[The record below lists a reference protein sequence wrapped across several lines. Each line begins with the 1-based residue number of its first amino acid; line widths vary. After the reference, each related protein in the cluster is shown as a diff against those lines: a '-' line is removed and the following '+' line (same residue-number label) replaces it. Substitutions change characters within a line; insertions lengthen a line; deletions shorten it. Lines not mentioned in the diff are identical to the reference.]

1 MTVYY
6 IKGKNVG
13 YMSQLGGKGM
23 QIKLLLVSVIA
34 LTLLSSAAMAVE
46 ITVNDSGNGNY
57 TTIQDAVNAANN
69 SDTIIVYP
77 GTYNE
82 NVDVNKS
89 VIIIS
94 QSVNPDD
101 TKVQAAS
108 SADYVFNVSRDN
120 VTISGFNITNAAG
133 TSKAG
138 IFLDGVQHSI
148 ISDNKFSE
156 NYYNIF
162 LNDSRNNELT
172 GNIVSRS
179 SSSGIQLVDSGSNII
194 YNNYFNNTINIQM
207 SNSAGNSWNIAKT
220 TGPNIVGGPSIGG
233 NYWAHPNGTGHSQ
246 TCTDANND
254 GFCDLQFYIN
264 DSDIDYLPLTIS
276 AAIDIEKHTNGED
289 ADERYGPYIRW
300 NYEVRWDFY
309 ISNTGNVNLTNVVV
323 EDNKC
328 GVMGTIPILMPGES
342 VQFTETTSALLG
354 LQKTKATAT
363 GTPTVGPDVMDYD
376 RSYYFGHDSQPAF
389 DIPTAQPLLTAGFL
403 GIAVVMFMRRKRK

>member
-1 MTVYY
+1 
-6 IKGKNVG
+6 
-13 YMSQLGGKGM
+13 M
-23 QIKLLLVSVIA
+23 QIKLLMASVIA

-46 ITVNDSGNGNY
+46 ITVGDSGSGNY
-57 TTIQDAVNAANN
+57 TTIQDAVNVANDT
-69 SDTIIVYP
+69 DTIIVYP

-94 QSVNPDD
+94 QSGNPDD

-108 SADYVFNVSRDN
+108 SADYVFNVTRNN
-120 VTISGFNITNAAG
+120 VTISGFDITNATG

-138 IFLDGVQHSI
+138 IFLDGVQHNT
-148 ISDNKFSE
+148 ISNNKFSK
-156 NYYNIF
+156 NYYAVF
-162 LNDSRNNELT
+162 LNESRNNTLT
-172 GNIVSRS
+172 RNIVSNS
-179 SSSGIQLVDSGSNII
+179 SSSGIQLVDSGSNTI
-194 YNNYFNNTINIQM
+194 YDNYFNNTINIKM
-207 SNSAGNSWNIAKT
+207 SDSAGNSWNIKKT
-220 TGPNIVGGPSIGG
+220 LGPNIVGGPSIGG
-233 NYWAHPNGTGHSQ
+233 NYWAHPDGTGHSE
-246 TCTDANND
+246 TCTDADND
-254 GFCDLQFYIN
+254 GFCGSSFYIN

>member
-1 MTVYY
+1 MH
-6 IKGKNVG
+6 
-13 YMSQLGGKGM
+13 
-23 QIKLLLVSVIA
+23 IKLLMISVIA
-34 LTLLSSAAMAVE
+34 LALLSSAAMAVE
-46 ITVNDSGNGNY
+46 ITVDDNGSGNY
-57 TTIQDAVNAANN
+57 TTIQDAINAANN
-69 SDTIIVYP
+69 TDTIIVYS

-94 QSVNPDD
+94 HSGNPAN

-108 SADYVFNVSRDN
+108 SADHTFNVTRDN
-120 VTISGFNITNAAG
+120 VTISGFEITNAAG

-138 IFLDGVQHSI
+138 IFLDAVQHNT
-148 ISDNKFSE
+148 ISDNKLSN
-156 NYYNIF
+156 NYYAIF
-162 LNDSRNNELT
+162 LNESSNNTLT
-172 GNIVSRS
+172 RNIVSNS
-179 SSSGIQLVDSGSNII
+179 SSSGIQLVNSGSNII
-194 YNNYFNNTINIQM
+194 YDNYFNNTINIQM
-207 SNSAGNSWNIAKT
+207 SDSAGSSWNIANAVGT
-220 TGPNIVGGPSIGG
+220 NIVGGPSIGG
-233 NYWAHPNGTGHSQ
+233 NYWAHPDGTGHSE

-254 GFCDLQFYIN
+254 GFCDLSFYITG
-264 DSDIDYLPLTIS
+264 SDIDHLPLMTS
-276 AAIDIEKHTNGED
+276 PAIDIEKHTNGED

-300 NYEVRWDFY
+300 NYDVRWDFY

-328 GVMGTIPILMPGES
+328 GIVGTIPIIMPGET

-354 LQKTKATAT
+354 LQKTHATAT
-363 GTPTVGPDVMDYD
+363 GTPTLGPDVMDYD

>member
-1 MTVYY
+1 MH
-6 IKGKNVG
+6 IKH
-13 YMSQLGGKGM
+13 LF
-23 QIKLLLVSVIA
+23 VSLIA
-34 LTLLSSAAMAVE
+34 LALLSSTAIAVE
-46 ITVNDSGNGNY
+46 ITVDDSDSGNY
-57 TTIQDAVNAANN
+57 KAIQDAINAAN
-69 SDTIIVYP
+69 DTDVIIVYP

-94 QSVNPDD
+94 HSGNPDN

-108 SADYVFNVSRDN
+108 SADHAFNVTRDN
-120 VTISGFNITNAAG
+120 VTISGFEITNAAG

-138 IFLDGVQHSI
+138 IFLDAVQHNT
-148 ISDNKFSE
+148 ISDNKLSN
-156 NYYNIF
+156 NYYAIF
-162 LNDSRNNELT
+162 LNESSNNTLT
-172 GNIVSRS
+172 RNIVSNS
-179 SSSGIQLVDSGSNII
+179 SSSGIQLVNSGSNII
-194 YNNYFNNTINIQM
+194 YDNYFNNTINIQM
-207 SNSAGNSWNIAKT
+207 SDSAGNSWNIANAAGT
-220 TGPNIVGGPSIGG
+220 NIVGGPSIGG
-233 NYWAHPNGTGHSQ
+233 NYWAHPDGTGHSE

-254 GFCDLQFYIN
+254 GFCDLSFYITG
-264 DSDIDYLPLTIS
+264 SDIDYLPLTTS

-289 ADERYGPYIRW
+289 ADERNGPYIRW

-328 GVMGTIPILMPGES
+328 GTVGTIPILMPGET

-354 LQKTKATAT
+354 LQKTNATAT
-363 GTPTVGPDVMDYD
+363 GTPTIGPDVMDYD

-389 DIPTAQPLLTAGFL
+389 DIPTAQPLLTVGFL

>member
-1 MTVYY
+1 
-6 IKGKNVG
+6 
-13 YMSQLGGKGM
+13 M
-23 QIKLLLVSVIA
+23 QIKLLMASVIA

-46 ITVNDSGNGNY
+46 ITVGDSGSGNY
-57 TTIQDAVNAANN
+57 TAIQDAINAANDT
-69 SDTIIVYP
+69 DTIIVYP

-94 QSVNPDD
+94 QSGNPDG

-108 SADYVFNVSRDN
+108 SADYVFNVTRNN
-120 VTISGFNITNAAG
+120 VTISGFEVTG
-133 TSKAG
+133 GEQG
-138 IFLDGVQHSI
+138 IYVHGVQNNTLA
-148 ISDNKFSE
+148 DNNVSYN
-156 NYYNIF
+156 NYGIVLYR
-162 LNDSRNNELT
+162 SSNNTLT
-172 GNIVSRS
+172 RNIVSNS

-194 YNNYFNNTINIQM
+194 YGNYFNNIINIKM
-207 SNSAGNSWNIAKT
+207 SDSAGNSWNIKKT
-220 TGPNIVGGPSIGG
+220 LGPNIVGGPSIGG
-233 NYWAHPNGTGHSQ
+233 NYWAHPDGTGHSE
-246 TCTDANND
+246 TCTDADND
-254 GFCDLQFYIN
+254 GFCDLQFFIN
-264 DSDIDYLPLTIS
+264 DSDIDYLPLTTS

-309 ISNTGNVNLTNVVV
+309 VSNTGNVNLTNIVV

-328 GVMGTIPILMPGES
+328 GIVGTIPILMPGES

-354 LQKTKATAT
+354 LQKTNATAT

-403 GIAVVMFMRRKRK
+403 GIAVVMFMRRKRT